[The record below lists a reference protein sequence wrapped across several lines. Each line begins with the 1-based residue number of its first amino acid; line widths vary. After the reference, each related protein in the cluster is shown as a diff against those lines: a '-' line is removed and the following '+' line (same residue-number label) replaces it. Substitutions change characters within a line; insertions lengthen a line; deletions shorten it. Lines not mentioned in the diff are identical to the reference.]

1 MNISAR
7 TLRHAIAA
15 ALILAPLELVAQ
27 GPVSTGTTAPGTV
40 DPVWYVVNPG
50 DPVTL
55 ANAFVLSRGNVPGS
69 YSWIA
74 VSPDGS
80 LPGGAPD
87 GTFDRFTY
95 MFETTFTGGGITGAT
110 YQCAYDD
117 AFVSITLNGLAV
129 AGAGCD
135 QYNPTN
141 SFTLTGFD
149 PGTNVLRFTSSGN
162 GVTDGLMV
170 HFTSLQGD
178 LTVTPEPASIVL
190 FATGLVGV
198 FGAVRRKRSAT
209 AGR

>member
-1 MNISAR
+1 MNIPAR

-55 ANAFVLSRGNVPGS
+55 ADAFVLSRGNVPGS

-87 GTFDRFTY
+87 GTYNRFTY

-117 AFVSITLNGLAV
+117 AFVSVMLNGV
-129 AGAGCD
+129 VVPGAGCD
-135 QYNPTN
+135 QYNAGN
-141 SFTLTGFD
+141 SWTLSGFNS
-149 PGTNVLRFTSSGN
+149 GTNVLRFTSSGN

-170 HFTSLQGD
+170 HFTSLAGD
-178 LTVTPEPASIVL
+178 VTVTPEPASVVL
-190 FATGLVGV
+190 LATGLVGV
-198 FGAVRRKRSAT
+198 FGAARRKRFA
-209 AGR
+209 ARDR

>member
-1 MNISAR
+1 VNIPAR

-15 ALILAPLELVAQ
+15 AVILVPLNLPAQ

-40 DPVWYVVNPG
+40 DPVWHVVNPG

-55 ANAFVLSRGNVPGS
+55 ADAFVLSRGNVPGS

-74 VSPDGS
+74 VSSDGS
-80 LPGGAPD
+80 LPGGQSD

-110 YQCAYDD
+110 YQCGYDD
-117 AFVSITLNGLAV
+117 GFVSVMLNGQV
-129 AGAGCD
+129 VQGAGCD

-141 SFTLTGFD
+141 SWTLTGFNA
-149 PGTNVLRFTSSGN
+149 GMNVLRFTSSGN

-170 HFTSLQGD
+170 HFTSLAGD
-178 LTVTPEPASIVL
+178 VTVTPEPASIVL
-190 FATGLVGV
+190 FATGLAGV
-198 FGAVRRKRSAT
+198 FGAVRRKQFGSS
-209 AGR
+209 GR

>member
-15 ALILAPLELVAQ
+15 ALILAPVELVAQ

-40 DPVWYVVNPG
+40 DPVWKVVNPG
-50 DPVTL
+50 DPTNL
-55 ANAFVLSRGNVPGS
+55 ADAFVLSRGNVPGS
-69 YSWIA
+69 YGWIA
-74 VSPDGS
+74 VSQDGS
-80 LPGGAPD
+80 LPGGQAD

-95 MFETTFTGGGITGAT
+95 TFQTSFSGGGITGAT

-117 AFVSITLNGLAV
+117 AFVSITLNGVLV
-129 AGAGCD
+129 QGAGCD

-141 SFTLTGFD
+141 SFTLTGFNN
-149 PGTNVLRFTSSGN
+149 GNNILQFTSSGN

-170 HFTSLQGD
+170 HFTSLAGD

-198 FGAVRRKRSAT
+198 FGAVRRKHVGT
-209 AGR
+209 PGK